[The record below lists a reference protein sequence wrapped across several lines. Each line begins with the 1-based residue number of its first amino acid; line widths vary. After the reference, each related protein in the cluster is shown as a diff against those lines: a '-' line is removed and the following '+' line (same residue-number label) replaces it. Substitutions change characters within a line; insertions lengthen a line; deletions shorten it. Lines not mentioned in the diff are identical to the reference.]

1 MDVHAR
7 SVVSSLSS
15 SRASGGVRQ
24 PLTGL
29 SVSPDAKN
37 AAAVG
42 KDVLHVL
49 RLDGFERGKVDRL
62 DEIRSIR
69 VSQYFQNLPSTGSV
83 DHPQYP
89 HFRDVLHG
97 HHAASSALPAGGS
110 VLLTDVAWSMPQ
122 SSYVLADTDSA
133 SHSPKTGKR
142 GSVTN
147 DANDSP
153 DDLAAPDSEHGN
165 KHLLKRVYVG
175 DESLGL
181 DSTVVAAGSNNGVI
195 AAWSA
200 SSLLLRSDDQSEGTG
215 VSGLFGAAKFGAANR
230 KSQMLSQSAIA
241 QPEASFVAHSRSITR
256 LNWHH
261 TRAYLMLSASQDGT
275 VKLWDRRATSG
286 GNSGGPSNN
295 TQINSKSWFGGFGNS
310 ARSSHPQTMSL
321 ARTAM
326 WHCISTF
333 HVSNPIRDVKWSPHR
348 DEVFALVAGEWLCLY
363 DIRVNKP
370 LSKESVH
377 AGDATSLDWHPTRP
391 NVLATAGGRDRSVK
405 VWDCASQLCD
415 GGEESQANIKLN
427 SASYRS
433 DKSGDESLSS
443 SAASE
448 GFLESGSASP
458 VKRSMSGHSMQVL
471 RHSKNKKIPLRVL
484 NIASPVTK
492 IRWCAGSEDEES
504 SHCIAVSTASIY
516 GSDAAGGHG
525 NVSLWSVDQP
535 FVPLSV
541 CEGHVEGPINSFDFV
556 SRRRRAVEKPTAKDD
571 AARRSPEII
580 SSLEPPSPHMSGR
593 QQRLKGWQVD
603 FNFRRERNNQN
614 DELFIS
620 VGRDGALLQ
629 TFSLGSHPLKEIPTS
644 NFAMANFSTF
654 QRGSG
659 SLQIVSV
666 NQQRGSS
673 KELAFSVIDSGCSED
688 LENSISSSLI
698 SVCPE
703 ITHLS
708 RFAEMYV
715 TSINEEHKTKSDLC
729 LHNGS
734 VANKLG
740 NVPICHM
747 WRTLAFMLKST
758 ETCHGDIISP
768 MTYAL
773 LPTVRKL
780 LLQRAD
786 AGDIQTCVVVSE
798 IIDVIVPPPASGG
811 SARCR
816 ISGIDLS
823 IVQEWYLTYIDM
835 LRSLGMFMKT
845 TELVRNCKDPVIASL
860 SRQSTTVSESCPK
873 CGKVQDSAGVSAYRL
888 CRNCRQRVGF
898 CFVSHLP
905 CKGMYVFCPGCGH
918 GGCMVHANEWFSTN
932 SVCPTGCG
940 HRCNFLPAQ
949 YSKHCVVA
957 TSSSK

>member
-1 MDVHAR
+1 M
-7 SVVSSLSS
+7 
-15 SRASGGVRQ
+15 
-24 PLTGL
+24 
-29 SVSPDAKN
+29 
-37 AAAVG
+37 
-42 KDVLHVL
+42 
-49 RLDGFERGKVDRL
+49 
-62 DEIRSIR
+62 
-69 VSQYFQNLPSTGSV
+69 
-83 DHPQYP
+83 
-89 HFRDVLHG
+89 LHG
-97 HHAASSALPAGGS
+97 RHTGSSALPAGGS

-133 SHSPKTGKR
+133 SHSPKTSKR

-147 DANDSP
+147 DINDTP
-153 DDLAAPDSEHGN
+153 DDSAVPDNDHN

-175 DESLGL
+175 DEALSL

-195 AAWSA
+195 AAWRA
-200 SSLLLRSDDQSEGTG
+200 SSLLLGSDDSSEGTG
-215 VSGLFGAAKFGAANR
+215 VSGLFGAANR

-241 QPEASFVAHSRSITR
+241 QPEAAFVAHSRSITR
-256 LNWHH
+256 LSWHH
-261 TRAYLMLSASQDGT
+261 TRTHLMLSASQDGT

-286 GNSGGPSNN
+286 GNSGGPSNSN
-295 TQINSKSWFGGFGNS
+295 QMNSKSWFGGFGNS
-310 ARSSHPQTMSL
+310 APSSHPQTMSM

-333 HVSNPIRDVKWSPHR
+333 CQGEAIRDVKWSPHR

-391 NVLATAGGRDRSVK
+391 TILATAGGRDRSVK

-415 GGEESQANIKLN
+415 GGDESQANIKLN

-433 DKSGDESLSS
+433 DRSGGDESLSS

-448 GFLESGSASP
+448 GLLESGSASP
-458 VKRSMSGHSMQVL
+458 VKRSMSGHSIQVL
-471 RHSKNKKIPLRVL
+471 RHSKNKKIPLCIL

-492 IRWCAGSEDEES
+492 IRWCAESEDEES
-504 SHCIAVSTASIY
+504 GHCIAVSTASIY

-525 NVSLWSVDQP
+525 SVSLWSVDQP

-556 SRRRRAVEKPTAKDD
+556 SRRRRAVEKPTAKED
-571 AARRSPEII
+571 AARRSPETI
-580 SSLEPPSPHMSGR
+580 SSSEPSSPRMSGR
-593 QQRLKGWQVD
+593 QQRLKGCQVD
-603 FNFRRERNNQN
+603 FNFRRELNDQN

-666 NQQRGSS
+666 NQQRGPS

-688 LENSISSSLI
+688 LENSISSSFM

-715 TSINEEHKTKSDLC
+715 TSINDEHKTKSDLC

-734 VANKLG
+734 VAKKLG
-740 NVPICHM
+740 NAPICHM
-747 WRTLAFMLKST
+747 
-758 ETCHGDIISP
+758 
-768 MTYAL
+768 
-773 LPTVRKL
+773 V
-780 LLQRAD
+780 
-786 AGDIQTCVVVSE
+786 
-798 IIDVIVPPPASGG
+798 
-811 SARCR
+811 
-816 ISGIDLS
+816 
-823 IVQEWYLTYIDM
+823 
-835 LRSLGMFMKT
+835 
-845 TELVRNCKDPVIASL
+845 
-860 SRQSTTVSESCPK
+860 
-873 CGKVQDSAGVSAYRL
+873 
-888 CRNCRQRVGF
+888 
-898 CFVSHLP
+898 
-905 CKGMYVFCPGCGH
+905 
-918 GGCMVHANEWFSTN
+918 
-932 SVCPTGCG
+932 
-940 HRCNFLPAQ
+940 
-949 YSKHCVVA
+949 
-957 TSSSK
+957 